1 MGKTLGKNNSIY
13 VHKTGTSRKG
23 EQVSFVLPKSDML
36 EMRTVGNKDH
46 ESSLCAAV
54 SVLKSYSMRGTRGAV
69 RLCSVTENKSLKWTC
84 CTTAFKIDARTVN

>member
-1 MGKTLGKNNSIY
+1 MKQ
-13 VHKTGTSRKG
+13 VHPKV

-46 ESSLCAAV
+46 ESSPCAVV
-54 SVLKSYSMRGTRGAV
+54 SVMKSYSMQGTRGAV

-84 CTTAFKIDARTVN
+84 YTIAFKIDARTANCP